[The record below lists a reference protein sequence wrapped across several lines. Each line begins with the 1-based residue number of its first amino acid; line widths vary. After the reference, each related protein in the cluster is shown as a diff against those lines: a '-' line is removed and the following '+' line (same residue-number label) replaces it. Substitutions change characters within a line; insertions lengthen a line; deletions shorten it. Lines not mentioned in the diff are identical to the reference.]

1 MVDTDGSSRG
11 SAPSRLGNLARA
23 FAETRKS
30 DPRMLPLVLGVG
42 LGVAALFVAL
52 GLLFDGLVVMVPVG
66 ILLGVLGALT
76 VFSRRAQAAV
86 MKTLTGKAGAAA
98 ALLGSFRGGWRVTPA
113 IAFNRR
119 QDFVHLAVGRPG
131 VLLVAEGA
139 PAGATALLKQE
150 RRRVARVAGDVP
162 IHEVVVGEG
171 HGQVP
176 LARLQAYV
184 LRLPRK
190 LAKNEVALLDNR
202 LKALGTSSMP
212 LPKGPM
218 PRGRPR

>member
-1 MVDTDGSSRG
+1 MVDADPSSAK
-11 SAPSRLGNLARA
+11 SPSRLRNLARA
-23 FAETRKS
+23 FNETRKS
-30 DPRMLPLVLGVG
+30 DPRMLPLVLAVG
-42 LGVAALFVAL
+42 LGLMALFLVL
-52 GLLFDGLVVMVPVG
+52 GVLFESLVIIFVG
-66 ILLGVLGALT
+66 ILVGVLGALT

-86 MKTLTGKAGAAA
+86 MKSLVGKAGAAA

-176 LARLQAYV
+176 LPRLQAYV
-184 LRLPRK
+184 LRLPRR
-190 LAKNEVALLDNR
+190 LAKNDVALLDNR
-202 LKALGTSSMP
+202 LKALGTANMP
-212 LPKGPM
+212 LPKGPI

>member
-1 MVDTDGSSRG
+1 MTDADRTTSTQPSSR
-11 SAPSRLGNLARA
+11 RGNLARA
-23 FAETRKS
+23 FRETRKS

-42 LGVAALFVAL
+42 LGLLALFVLL
-52 GLLFDGLVVMVPVG
+52 GLFIGGLVVMIPLG
-66 ILLGVLGALT
+66 ILVGVLGALT

-176 LARLQAYV
+176 LPRLQAYV
-184 LRLPRK
+184 LRLPRR
-190 LAKNEVALLDNR
+190 LAKNEVAQLDNR
-202 LKALGTSSMP
+202 LKALGTANVP